1 MKGSMWTTLA
11 AAALVAACAGETA
24 DDGGAAA
31 GTAASAP
38 GWQELRDSTARVAVV
53 DGLSGPE
60 AVKYDPDQD
69 VWFVSNFGDGSEQ
82 PDGDGFIARV
92 SPDGAIEE
100 LAYMRGTEAAP
111 LEDPRGM
118 ALRGDTLWVA
128 DAAGV
133 HGFDRRTGAHAAF
146 VDFRSLAPGF
156 INDLA
161 FGPDGELYATDTGR
175 SRVYRVSGG
184 VAEIAAEDPRLGPPN
199 GIVWDEGR
207 EAFLLGTWGGDR
219 TLRTW
224 SPGGAIE
231 DVATSEAG
239 ANFDGV
245 ELWDGRAVLAS
256 QADSSLHVME
266 GSTTRPFLRVPGR
279 PADIAIDTRRGRV
292 AVPYIALDRV
302 DVWDLPR
309 DPAGG

>member
-1 MKGSMWTTLA
+1 MRASRWTALA
-11 AAALVAACAGETA
+11 VAGATWACAGETA
-24 DDGGAAA
+24 DDGAAA
-31 GTAASAP
+31 IASAP
-38 GWQELRDSTARVAVV
+38 GWDELRDSTSRVAVIE
-53 DGLSGPE
+53 GLSGPE

-69 VWFVSNFGDGSEQ
+69 VWFVSNFGDGGEQ
-82 PDGDGFIARV
+82 PGGDGFIARV
-92 SPDGAIEE
+92 SADGTIEE
-100 LAYMRGTEAAP
+100 LHYMRGTAAAP

-128 DAAGV
+128 DAGGV
-133 HGFDRRTGAHAAF
+133 HGFDRRTGAHATF
-146 VDFRSLAPGF
+146 VDFRPLDPGF
-156 INDLA
+156 INDLH
-161 FGPDGELYATDTGR
+161 FGPDGALYATDTGR

-184 VAEIAAEDPRLGPPN
+184 AVEVAAEDPRLGPPN

-207 EAFLLGTWGGDR
+207 GAFLLGTWGGDR

-231 DVATSEAG
+231 DVATSETG

-266 GSTTRPFLRVPGR
+266 DGATRPFLRVPGR

-292 AVPYIALDRV
+292 AVPYIALNRV
-302 DVWDLPR
+302 DVWELPR
-309 DPAGG
+309 EGAGG